1 MDRKT
6 FLQKTLQMGLTG
18 WILFSGKLKA
28 TSPENKTDNSAR
40 NGDKMDSTFKEKW
53 LKSLLKNMDEQLD
66 ETERMKLME
75 SCGRDCAR
83 RQAIKIAK
91 SCKGDLD
98 QFLKKLTS
106 ILGSGNVQKQ
116 KEIIHLKYS
125 KCYCHLVNKNIDRL
139 SRTYCFCSRGWV
151 MEMFETC
158 TGKPVRVE
166 LLKSI
171 KQGHSHCHFTIRF

>member
-1 MDRKT
+1 
-6 FLQKTLQMGLTG
+6 
-18 WILFSGKLKA
+18 
-28 TSPENKTDNSAR
+28 
-40 NGDKMDSTFKEKW
+40 MDSTFNEKW

-66 ETERMKLME
+66 EAERMKLME

-83 RQAIKIAK
+83 RQAIRIAE
-91 SCKGDLD
+91 SCKDDLD
-98 QFLKKLTS
+98 LFLKKMAS

-116 KEIIHLKYS
+116 KDTIHLKYS
-125 KCYCHLVNKNIDRL
+125 KCYCHLVNKNPNRL

-158 TGKPVRVE
+158 MGKPIRVE

-171 KQGHSHCHFTIRF
+171 KQGHPYCYFLIKLN